1 MEKIPVYLSLDDV
14 LLLPRRSRIKSRQE
28 VDVSWMVAGKRRS
41 VPVIAVNMD
50 DVVGEEMAIAMS
62 GLGGLAILPR
72 FDAPEIQAN
81 KVRRVKKQG
90 GLVAAAVGVK
100 DDEWKRLEQLVQAGV
115 DHISID
121 VAHGQMVSVIDLVKR
136 VRKKYG
142 RLSLSAGVVGTYEG
156 ARDLFEVGVDV
167 VRVGVGPGT
176 ICTTRIQ
183 TGTGVPQLTAVME
196 AARAAREKEKQ
207 VWADGGVKNSGDIVK
222 CLAAGAS
229 AVVVGSLLAGCS
241 ESPGKVVMRDGV
253 KYKEYRA
260 STSYEAKKE
269 QVKKY
274 GKDKGGHY
282 VKHVEGVESLVPF
295 KGPVEGVVDGLM
307 AGVRSGL
314 AYSGARKIEEFW
326 RVRKFIRVTAMG
338 MRENGAHDVVV
349 Q

>member
-1 MEKIPVYLSLDDV
+1 MEKIPGYLSLDDV
-14 LLLPRRSRIKSRQE
+14 LLLPQRSRIKSRQE
-28 VDVSWMVAGKRRS
+28 VDLSWVVAGIRRS

-50 DVVGEEMAIAMS
+50 DVVGEEMALAMS
-62 GLGGLAILPR
+62 KLGGLAILPR

-81 KVRRVKKQG
+81 KVRKVKEKG

-100 DDEWKRLEQLVQAGV
+100 DGEWERLEQLIKAGV

-121 VAHGQMVSVIDLVKR
+121 VAHGQMVSVIELVKR
-136 VRKKYG
+136 VRSKYEK
-142 RLSLSAGVVGTYEG
+142 LSLSAGVVGTYEG
-156 ARDLFEVGVDV
+156 AKDLFENGVDV

-196 AARAAREKEKQ
+196 VARAAREAGKQ
-207 VWADGGVKNSGDIVK
+207 VWADGGTKNSGDIVK

-241 ESPGKVVMRDGV
+241 ESPGRVVVRDGV
-253 KYKEYRA
+253 KYKQYRA
-260 STSYEAKKE
+260 STSYKAKKE
-269 QVKKY
+269 QIKKY
-274 GKDKGGHY
+274 GKDKGEHY
-282 VKHVEGVESLVPF
+282 IKHIEGVESLVPF
-295 KGPVEGVVDGLM
+295 TGSVKEVIEGLM

-314 AYSGARKIEEFW
+314 AYSGARTIEEFW
-326 RVRKFIRVTAMG
+326 EVRKFIQVTAAG
-338 MRENGAHDVVV
+338 VRESGVHDVVV

>member
-14 LLLPRRSRIKSRQE
+14 LLLPQRSVIKSRQE
-28 VDVSWMVAGKRRS
+28 VDLSWMVAGNRRS
-41 VPVIAVNMD
+41 VPIIAVNMD
-50 DVVGEEMAIAMS
+50 DVVGEEMALAMI

-72 FDAPEIQAN
+72 FDAPKIQAN
-81 KVRRVKKQG
+81 KVRRVKKRG

-100 DDEWKRLEQLVQAGV
+100 DGEWERLEQLIQAGI

-121 VAHGQMVSVIDLVKR
+121 VAHGQMSSVIELVRR
-136 VRKKYG
+136 VRIKYG

-156 ARDLFEVGVDV
+156 ARDLFEAGVDV

-176 ICTTRIQ
+176 ICTTRVQ

-196 AARAAREKEKQ
+196 AARAAREVKKQ
-207 VWADGGVKNSGDIVK
+207 VWADGGTKNSGDIVK

-229 AVVVGSLLAGCS
+229 AVVMGSLLAGCS
-241 ESPGKVVMRDGV
+241 ESPGRMVIRDGV

-274 GKDKGGHY
+274 GKDKGKHY
-282 VKHVEGVESLVPF
+282 VKHIEGVESLVPF
-295 KGPVEGVVDGLM
+295 RGPVEEVIEGLM

-314 AYSGARKIEEFW
+314 AYSGARTVEEFW
-326 RVRKFIRVTAMG
+326 RVRKFIQVTAVG